1 MAKRQQFKQ
10 SIDERRRR
18 TFSEEF
24 KRKKVRE
31 IEQKITTIAEV
42 SREYEVRY
50 SNVSKWLSMYSNN
63 RMKGV
68 RTIVE
73 SESDT
78 RKILDQQQKI
88 AELERIIGQ
97 KQLLIDFQAK
107 MMELTEQEYGIDIKK
122 KFGKKPLS
130 GTGSTENNS
139 NIV

>member
-18 TFSEEF
+18 IFSEEF
-24 KRKKVRE
+24 KQKKVRE

-42 SREYEVRY
+42 SREYEVRA
-50 SNVSKWLSMYSNN
+50 SNVSKWLTQYSPN
-63 RMKGV
+63 RMKSV

-78 RKILDQQQKI
+78 RKLFDMQQKI
-88 AELERIIGQ
+88 AELERVIGQ

-107 MMELTEQEYGIDIKK
+107 MMELAEQEYGIDIKK
-122 KFGKKPLS
+122 KFERKPLS
-130 GTGSTENNS
+130 GTGSIGNNS
-139 NIV
+139 VVA

>member
-1 MAKRQQFKQ
+1 MAKRQQFQQ
-10 SIDERRRR
+10 SIEERRRR
-18 TFSEEF
+18 VFSEEF

-42 SREYEVRY
+42 SREYEVRA
-50 SNVSKWLSMYSNN
+50 SNVSKWLTRYSTN
-63 RMKGV
+63 RMKAV

-78 RKILDQQQKI
+78 RKMFDQQQKI

-122 KFGKKPLS
+122 KFEKKPLS
-130 GTGSTENNS
+130 GTGSIGNS
-139 NIV
+139 SVVA

>member
-10 SIDERRRR
+10 SIEERRRR

-31 IEQKITTIAEV
+31 IEQKMTTIAEV
-42 SREYEVRY
+42 GREYEVRV
-50 SNVSKWLSMYSNN
+50 SSVSKWLSIYSNN

-78 RKILDQQQKI
+78 RKIFDQQQKI

-130 GTGSTENNS
+130 GTGSIGNNS
-139 NIV
+139 VVA

>member
-10 SIDERRRR
+10 SVDERRRR
-18 TFSEEF
+18 VFSEDF

-42 SREYEVRY
+42 SREYEVRA
-50 SNVSKWLSMYSNN
+50 SNVSKWLTQYSPN
-63 RMKGV
+63 RMKSV

-78 RKILDQQQKI
+78 RKLFDLQQKI
-88 AELERIIGQ
+88 AELERVIGQ

-107 MMELTEQEYGIDIKK
+107 MMELAEQEYGIDIKK
-122 KFGKKPLS
+122 KFERKPLS
-130 GTGSTENNS
+130 GTGSIGNNS
-139 NIV
+139 VVA

>member
-10 SIDERRRR
+10 SIEKRRRR

-31 IEQKITTIAEV
+31 IEQKMTTIAEV
-42 SREYEVRY
+42 GREYEVRV
-50 SNVSKWLSMYSNN
+50 SSVSKWLSIYSNN

-78 RKILDQQQKI
+78 RKIFDQQQKI

-130 GTGSTENNS
+130 GTGSIGNNS
-139 NIV
+139 VVA

>member
-18 TFSEEF
+18 VFSEDF

-42 SREYEVRY
+42 SREYEVRA
-50 SNVSKWLSMYSNN
+50 SNVSKWLTQYSPN
-63 RMKGV
+63 RMKSV

-78 RKILDQQQKI
+78 RKLFDLQQKI

-107 MMELTEQEYGIDIKK
+107 MMELAEQEYGIDIKK
-122 KFGKKPLS
+122 KFERKPLS
-130 GTGSTENNS
+130 GTDSIGNNS
-139 NIV
+139 VVA

>member
-1 MAKRQQFKQ
+1 MATRQQFKQ
-10 SIDERRRR
+10 STDERRRR

-31 IEQKITTIAEV
+31 IEQKQTTIAEV
-42 SREYEVRY
+42 SREYDVRA
-50 SNVSKWLSMYSNN
+50 SNVSKWLTKYSNN

-78 RKILDQQQKI
+78 HKMLEQQQKI

-97 KQLLIDFQAK
+97 KQLLIDFQTK
-107 MMELTEQEYGIDIKK
+107 MIELAEQEYGIDIKK
-122 KFGKKPLS
+122 KFEKKPLS
-130 GTGSTENNS
+130 GSGNIENNS
-139 NIV
+139 VVA

>member
-1 MAKRQQFKQ
+1 MATRAQFKQ
-10 SIDERRRR
+10 SREERQRR

-42 SREYEVRY
+42 SRQYEVRGSAVY
-50 SNVSKWLSMYSNN
+50 KWLSIYGNN

-107 MMELTEQEYGIDIKK
+107 MMELAEQEYGIDIKK
-122 KFGKKPLS
+122 KFGKEPSS
-130 GTGSTENNS
+130 GTGSTGNNLG
-139 NIV
+139 VA

>member
-10 SIDERRRR
+10 SIEERRRR

-31 IEQKITTIAEV
+31 IEQKMTTIAEV
-42 SREYEVRY
+42 GREYEVRV
-50 SNVSKWLSMYSNN
+50 SSVSKWLSIYSNN

-78 RKILDQQQKI
+78 CKIFDQQQKI
-88 AELERIIGQ
+88 AELEGIIGQ

-130 GTGSTENNS
+130 GTGSIGNNS
-139 NIV
+139 VVA

>member
-1 MAKRQQFKQ
+1 MAKRQQFQQ

-24 KRKKVRE
+24 NRKKVRE

-42 SREYEVRY
+42 SREYEVRSRSVSNWLTKY
-50 SNVSKWLSMYSNN
+50 STN
-63 RMKGV
+63 RMKAV

-78 RKILDQQQKI
+78 RKIFDQQQKI

-97 KQLLIDFQAK
+97 KQLQIDFQAK
-107 MMELTEQEYGIDIKK
+107 MMDLAEQEYGIDIKK
-122 KFGKKPLS
+122 KFEKRPLS
-130 GTGSTENNS
+130 GTGSIGNS
-139 NIV
+139 SVVA

>member
-1 MAKRQQFKQ
+1 MATRAQFKL
-10 SIDERRRR
+10 SREERQRR

-24 KRKKVRE
+24 KRRKVRE

-42 SREYEVRY
+42 SRQYEVRGSSVY
-50 SNVSKWLSMYSNN
+50 KWLSAYSNN

-122 KFGKKPLS
+122 KFGKKPSS
-130 GTGSTENNS
+130 GTGSVGNNS
-139 NIV
+139 IVA

>member
-1 MAKRQQFKQ
+1 MAKRQQFKL
-10 SIDERRRR
+10 STDERRRR

-31 IEQKITTIAEV
+31 IEQKITTIAQV
-42 SREYEVRY
+42 SREYDVRA
-50 SNVSKWLSMYSNN
+50 SNVSKWLSTYSNN
-63 RMKGV
+63 HMKGV

-78 RKILDQQQKI
+78 RKIIDQQQKI

-107 MMELTEQEYGIDIKK
+107 MIELTEQEYGIDIKK
-122 KFGKKPLS
+122 KFEKKPSS
-130 GTGSTENNS
+130 GTGSTGNNS
-139 NIV
+139 DVA

>member
-1 MAKRQQFKQ
+1 MAKRQQFQQ
-10 SIDERRRR
+10 SIEERRRR

-31 IEQKITTIAEV
+31 IEQKIATIADV
-42 SREYEVRY
+42 SREYEVRA
-50 SNVSKWLSMYSNN
+50 SNVSKWLTIYSTN
-63 RMKGV
+63 RMKSV

-78 RKILDQQQKI
+78 RKIFDQQQKI

-122 KFGKKPLS
+122 
-130 GTGSTENNS
+130 NS
-139 NIV
+139 RKGHCLVLAA

>member
-10 SIDERRRR
+10 SVDERRRR
-18 TFSEEF
+18 VFSEDF

-42 SREYEVRY
+42 SREYEVRA
-50 SNVSKWLSMYSNN
+50 SNVSKWLTQYSPN
-63 RMKGV
+63 RMKSV

-78 RKILDQQQKI
+78 RKLFDLQQKI
-88 AELERIIGQ
+88 AELERVIGQ

-107 MMELTEQEYGIDIKK
+107 MMELAEQEYGIEIKK
-122 KFGKKPLS
+122 KFERKPLS
-130 GTGSTENNS
+130 GTGSIGNNS
-139 NIV
+139 VVA

>member
-18 TFSEEF
+18 VFSEEF

-42 SREYEVRY
+42 SREYEVRA
-50 SNVSKWLSMYSNN
+50 SNVSKWLTQYSTN
-63 RMKGV
+63 RMKSV

-78 RKILDQQQKI
+78 RKLFDLQQKI
-88 AELERIIGQ
+88 AELERVIGQ

-107 MMELTEQEYGIDIKK
+107 MMELAEQEYGIDIKK
-122 KFGKKPLS
+122 KFERKPLS
-130 GTGSTENNS
+130 GTGSIGNNS
-139 NIV
+139 VVA

>member
-1 MAKRQQFKQ
+1 MAKRQQFKL
-10 SIDERRRR
+10 STEERRRR

-42 SREYEVRY
+42 SREYDVRA
-50 SNVSKWLSMYSNN
+50 SNVSKWLLTYSNN
-63 RMKGV
+63 HMKGV

-78 RKILDQQQKI
+78 RKLIDQQQKI

-97 KQLLIDFQAK
+97 KQLMIDFQAK
-107 MMELTEQEYGIDIKK
+107 MIELTEQEYGIDIKK
-122 KFGKKPLS
+122 KLEKKPSS
-130 GTGSTENNS
+130 GTGNTGNN
-139 NIV
+139 